1 MRRLLAL
8 TCAMVLID
16 TVFYAALVPLVPYFT
31 EELGLSKSAAGI
43 LSGAFGAGVLLG
55 SGPGGYS
62 AARFGVRS
70 TALVGLCLMSV
81 ASLLF
86 GFASGTWEL
95 VALRLAAGFGSALS
109 WVSALT
115 WLTEQTPEEQ
125 RGQMLGTLGSAAVV
139 GALLGPVLGSVA
151 ATVGIPLAFVLVS
164 GVGLAV
170 AVWAWTAPAPTA
182 PAKGPFLGAIPA
194 LLRPRLA
201 TGLVLIGFSP
211 LLFGVLAVLAP
222 LKLAGLGWGAAA
234 VGAVF
239 LIAALFEAAVH
250 PLIGRWSDKAGY
262 RPPVLAG
269 LLTSFAIL
277 LTLPWTAAA
286 PLVALLIVLAGGAF
300 NAPLVPGTALLSR
313 SAKNI
318 GISGALAFGA
328 ANFAWASGYAVGAS
342 LGGALADLG
351 GDALSYLSLA
361 AACLL
366 ALLLLLL
373 RQVA

>member
-1 MRRLLAL
+1 VRRLLAL

-31 EELGLSKSAAGI
+31 EELGLSKSTVGI

-62 AARFGVRS
+62 AAQFGVRP

-95 VALRLAAGFGSALS
+95 VVLRLAAGFGSALS

-125 RGQMLGTLGSAAVV
+125 RGQMLGALGSAAVV

-151 ATVGIPLAFVLVS
+151 ATVGIPLAFTLVS
-164 GVGLAV
+164 GGGVAV
-170 AVWAWTAPAPTA
+170 AVWAWSTPAPAAPT
-182 PAKGPFLGAIPA
+182 KGPFLGAIPA

-201 TGLVLIGFSP
+201 TGLVLIAFSP
-211 LLFGVLAVLAP
+211 LLFGVLAVLAA
-222 LKLAGLGWGAAA
+222 LKLARLGWGAAA

-239 LIAALFEAAVH
+239 LAAALFEAAVH

-277 LTLPWTAAA
+277 LALPWTAAA

-313 SAKNI
+313 SAENI

-366 ALLLLLL
+366 ALLLL

>member
-31 EELGLSKSAAGI
+31 EELGLSKSTAGV

-55 SGPGGYS
+55 SAPGGYS
-62 AARFGVRS
+62 AAQLGVRP

-95 VALRLAAGFGSALS
+95 VVLRLAAGFGSALS

-151 ATVGIPLAFVLVS
+151 ATVGIPLAFTLVS

-170 AVWAWTAPAPTA
+170 AVWAWITPAPAA
-182 PAKGPFLGAIPA
+182 PPGGSSVGAFPA

-222 LKLAGLGWGAAA
+222 LKLARLGWGAVA

-239 LIAALFEAAVH
+239 LAAALFEAALH

-269 LLTSFAIL
+269 LLASLAIL
-277 LTLPWTAAA
+277 LALPWTAAA
-286 PLVALLIVLAGGAF
+286 PLVALLVVLAGGAF

-313 SAKNI
+313 SAENI
-318 GISGALAFGA
+318 GLSGALAFGA

-366 ALLLLLL
+366 AILLL
-373 RQVA
+373 RQVAQ